1 MTFQDLRD
9 FRERDSGGGNES
21 MITRSNLAEQLREY
35 QIRSKYDWA
44 SVSIFSST
52 SNLSHSRVDVVI
64 FVIWEL
70 VILASLVFSAVSLY
84 VRHIKLA
91 FILVCI
97 TLLLFVC
104 MKITK
109 QVRLARKK
117 KRRMLLPLSM

>member
-52 SNLSHSRVDVVI
+52 SNLTHSRGGLKASCLRNIIDVVTSKPYDPI
-64 FVIWEL
+64 VTYHFL
-70 VILASLVFSAVSLY
+70 
-84 VRHIKLA
+84 
-91 FILVCI
+91 
-97 TLLLFVC
+97 TLLRCGCCL
-104 MKITK
+104 
-109 QVRLARKK
+109 
-117 KRRMLLPLSM
+117 

>member
-52 SNLSHSRVDVVI
+52 SNLTHSRVSGDGGRRDLFKASCLRNIIDVVTSKPYDPI
-64 FVIWEL
+64 VTYHFL
-70 VILASLVFSAVSLY
+70 
-84 VRHIKLA
+84 
-91 FILVCI
+91 
-97 TLLLFVC
+97 TLLRCGCC
-104 MKITK
+104 M
-109 QVRLARKK
+109 
-117 KRRMLLPLSM
+117 

>member
-1 MTFQDLRD
+1 
-9 FRERDSGGGNES
+9 

-35 QIRSKYDWA
+35 QIRSKHDWA
-44 SVSIFSST
+44 SVSFFSST
-52 SNLSHSRVDVVI
+52 SNSFSHSRVDVVI

-70 VILASLVFSAVSLY
+70 VVLAFLVFSAVSLY
-84 VRHIKLA
+84 FRHMRLA

-97 TLLLFVC
+97 TLILVLC
-104 MKITK
+104 MKVTK